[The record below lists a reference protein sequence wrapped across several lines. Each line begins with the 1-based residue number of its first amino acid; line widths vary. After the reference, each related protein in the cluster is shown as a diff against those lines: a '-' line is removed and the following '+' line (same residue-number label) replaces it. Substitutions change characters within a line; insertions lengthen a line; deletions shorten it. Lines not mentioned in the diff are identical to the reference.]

1 MTRLHTGALCS
12 KSSSQP
18 SSCERGATAS
28 GAAVGATLATPA
40 TSSSVTNAGIIG
52 CLAMSKFI
60 ACALWGHRWPAAS
73 GVRFGRFPGVGF
85 GSFPESGERV
95 TPGGSSLLRASCLL
109 RFGPG
114 VEPYPSVLAASAAPE
129 VPLVRVVPV
138 ACRGSVRLAPGYLF
152 RVLFVSRSAIPEVCL
167 PPGSQFPGLTRF
179 RLSALRFRLDKSSEK
194 A

>member
-60 ACALWGHRWPAAS
+60 ACALWSHRWPAAS
-73 GVRFGRFPGVGF
+73 GVRFGRFPEFSLTGFRGSGLARFRGPGSGSLRAGPACSGRLASFDSGPGWNLIRRSGRARMRRGF
-85 GSFPESGERV
+85 GCSGGLGFGWLRLRAAG
-95 TPGGSSLLRASCLL
+95 PSGRYRSDGASPFGSGGSL
-109 RFGPG
+109 F
-114 VEPYPSVLAASAAPE
+114 SALAPE
-129 VPLVRVVPV
+129 I
-138 ACRGSVRLAPGYLF
+138 F
-152 RVLFVSRSAIPEVCL
+152 
-167 PPGSQFPGLTRF
+167 
-179 RLSALRFRLDKSSEK
+179 
-194 A
+194 